1 MTTIVTV
8 LNKGTH
14 PVQVVTQQVDANNE
28 GVGDMILVCDIE
40 PGAFFDQVVLHQQNQ
55 IIIREHTPVT

>member
-1 MTTIVTV
+1 
-8 LNKGTH
+8 
-14 PVQVVTQQVDANNE
+14 
-28 GVGDMILVCDIE
+28 MILVCDIE